1 VQGDGKRDRVVDH
14 VLRQSLT
21 SASTSETAACID
33 AETLAA
39 WADKG
44 LQPAEA
50 ETVEEH
56 VSNCARC
63 TAVLAT
69 FVQARPGAP
78 EAEPLWRRW
87 RLAWAVPLAT
97 AATAIAL
104 WVAIPRNPTIPAAVS
119 DSATLAHPAA
129 PAPSEAPAST
139 PSDSRARTQET
150 YAAKAAPPA
159 STAEK
164 RERARPTVPP
174 SAEPQIARAD
184 EAGRATATL
193 VAPSAPAPPAATTLE
208 ADQKAADNQATGRA
222 AARSEAPAPATG
234 AEAPAKPA
242 IRGFATRQS
251 VAQVEIISP
260 DPAIR
265 WRVVGPGQIERS
277 TTGGAQWEAASL
289 PEASTI
295 TAGTSP
301 APSVCWLVGRTGAVY
316 VTTDGLR
323 FRRIAFPDRTD
334 FISIRATDDR
344 HATVIT
350 IDGRTFTTDDR
361 GTTWTRVSQ

>member
-1 VQGDGKRDRVVDH
+1 MQGDGKRDRVIDH

-21 SASTSETAACID
+21 SASTSETASCID

-44 LQPAEA
+44 LPPAEA

-69 FVQARPGAP
+69 FVQARPGPP
-78 EAEPLWRRW
+78 EAEPRWRRW
-87 RLAWAVPLAT
+87 RLAWAVPIAT

-104 WVAIPRNPTIPAAVS
+104 WVAIPRSPTTPAAIS
-119 DSATLAHPAA
+119 DSATLARPAT
-129 PAPSEAPAST
+129 PAPSQAPAST
-139 PSDSRARTQET
+139 PSDARARTQET

-159 STAEK
+159 STTEK
-164 RERARPTVPP
+164 RERAQPIIPPRPE
-174 SAEPQIARAD
+174 SQSARAD
-184 EAGRATATL
+184 EAGRDAATI
-193 VAPSAPAPPAATTLE
+193 VAPPAPPPPAATTLE
-208 ADQKAADNQATGRA
+208 ADQKAADNRATGRA
-222 AARSEAPAPATG
+222 AARSEAPATAS
-234 AEAPAKPA
+234 EAPAKPA

-265 WRVVGPGQIERS
+265 WRVVGAGQIERS

-361 GTTWTRVSQ
+361 GTTWTRVSP